1 MVFFSEAYLRNKLFL
16 EQALA
21 VNPMGAYPDGTN
33 AGAFPQ
39 ENGDVL
45 VRLKIPGGKT
55 ASLNISVSN
64 YVSAKVDLQP
74 VSGDVFEGTIAYD
87 PKLNGPANV
96 VLTVNGAQ
104 VLTPDLPVIWTDNR
118 PQNNIELPE
127 KGGEYLMERV
137 KEILHTYGDFE
148 AIGISTAGQVNSEK
162 GEIHYANDN
171 IPNYTGMKIRAIL
184 EKEFG
189 VPVAVENDVNSAA
202 IGELRFGAAKGSE
215 NFLCLTY
222 GTGVGGAIVLN
233 GEIYAGNTFSGGS
246 FGGIVVHPEAM
257 EKDVEFSGCYE
268 KYASTTALV
277 QRVMAVDASLD
288 NGRKIFE
295 AFGRSEIRSE
305 IDAWIDEIVYGLI
318 TLIHIFNPSDILL
331 GGGIL
336 AQKYI
341 IDEVRRRVNE
351 SISEGFRGTK
361 IHQTE
366 LGNQAGLLGAAWLA
380 LNMNK

>member
-1 MVFFSEAYLRNKLFL
+1 MRIAALDIGGTSIKSGIWDGCQASELK
-16 EQALA
+16 EW
-21 VNPMGAYPDGTN
+21 DTN
-33 AGAFPQ
+33 ASQ
-39 ENGDVL
+39 
-45 VRLKIPGGKT
+45 
-55 ASLNISVSN
+55 
-64 YVSAKVDLQP
+64 
-74 VSGDVFEGTIAYD
+74 
-87 PKLNGPANV
+87 
-96 VLTVNGAQ
+96 
-104 VLTPDLPVIWTDNR
+104 
-118 PQNNIELPE
+118 
-127 KGGEYLMERV
+127 GGEYLMERV

-189 VPVAVENDVNSAA
+189 VPVAVENEVNSAA

>member
-127 KGGEYLMERV
+127 KGGEYLMER
-137 KEILHTYGDFE
+137 D
-148 AIGISTAGQVNSEK
+148 ISHGRMVREMIASKVT
-162 GEIHYANDN
+162 
-171 IPNYTGMKIRAIL
+171 
-184 EKEFG
+184 
-189 VPVAVENDVNSAA
+189 
-202 IGELRFGAAKGSE
+202 
-215 NFLCLTY
+215 
-222 GTGVGGAIVLN
+222 
-233 GEIYAGNTFSGGS
+233 GNT
-246 FGGIVVHPEAM
+246 
-257 EKDVEFSGCYE
+257 
-268 KYASTTALV
+268 
-277 QRVMAVDASLD
+277 
-288 NGRKIFE
+288 
-295 AFGRSEIRSE
+295 
-305 IDAWIDEIVYGLI
+305 
-318 TLIHIFNPSDILL
+318 
-331 GGGIL
+331 
-336 AQKYI
+336 
-341 IDEVRRRVNE
+341 
-351 SISEGFRGTK
+351 
-361 IHQTE
+361 
-366 LGNQAGLLGAAWLA
+366 
-380 LNMNK
+380 

>member
-1 MVFFSEAYLRNKLFL
+1 
-16 EQALA
+16 
-21 VNPMGAYPDGTN
+21 
-33 AGAFPQ
+33 
-39 ENGDVL
+39 
-45 VRLKIPGGKT
+45 
-55 ASLNISVSN
+55 
-64 YVSAKVDLQP
+64 
-74 VSGDVFEGTIAYD
+74 
-87 PKLNGPANV
+87 
-96 VLTVNGAQ
+96 
-104 VLTPDLPVIWTDNR
+104 
-118 PQNNIELPE
+118 
-127 KGGEYLMERV
+127 MERV

>member
-1 MVFFSEAYLRNKLFL
+1 MRIAALDIGGTSIKSGIWDGCQASELK
-16 EQALA
+16 EW
-21 VNPMGAYPDGTN
+21 DTN
-33 AGAFPQ
+33 ASQ
-39 ENGDVL
+39 
-45 VRLKIPGGKT
+45 
-55 ASLNISVSN
+55 
-64 YVSAKVDLQP
+64 
-74 VSGDVFEGTIAYD
+74 
-87 PKLNGPANV
+87 
-96 VLTVNGAQ
+96 
-104 VLTPDLPVIWTDNR
+104 
-118 PQNNIELPE
+118 
-127 KGGEYLMERV
+127 GGEYLMERV

-341 IDEVRRRVNE
+341 IDEVRHRVNE